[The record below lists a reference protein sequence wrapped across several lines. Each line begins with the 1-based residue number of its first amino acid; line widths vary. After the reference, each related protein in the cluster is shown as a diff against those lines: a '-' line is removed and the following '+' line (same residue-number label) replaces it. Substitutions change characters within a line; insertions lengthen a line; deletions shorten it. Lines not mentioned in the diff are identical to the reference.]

1 MNMTPMDG
9 LKSKEKRVEYN
20 RPSHGIFFSY
30 IPFSSPNLNYN
41 YKRDT
46 KIIFR
51 QVSVSFLSFIDCYV
65 FGFSSSSSFIV
76 NSYLFIYLYFQSFL
90 ISLPPINKQR
100 WYFFVVLSCNL
111 FLKKN

>member
-9 LKSKEKRVEYN
+9 LKSKEKTKESEYN

-51 QVSVSFLSFIDCYV
+51 QVSVSFLSFIECYV
-65 FGFSSSSSFIV
+65 FGFSSSSFICLTLASFIV
-76 NSYLFIYLYFQSFL
+76 NSYLFIYLFVFPIIPN
-90 ISLPPINKQR
+90 ISSSNK
-100 WYFFVVLSCNL
+100 
-111 FLKKN
+111 